1 MPFQM
6 LPTSLTA
13 VGQGVFGQMFV
24 RLILAKPITF
34 KGVAQEM
41 SATSVV
47 AS

>member
-1 MPFQM
+1 MPSQM

-24 RLILAKPITF
+24 HPILANPITS